1 MARGLGLFGELGCTG
16 DSMRYHSLQ
25 QRHQRMRKEWAV
37 ADRLGIDAA
46 HTAASQGFPRK
57 RQSSPSPTTERPKYR
72 KPGRKGRYEGQRIK
86 VRFTTWPD
94 LRVDCPTNGSRGRI
108 WRTEAWRLMWLLA
121 RMQRWKVHGD
131 TPNQKWN
138 LKLEV
143 RSSHVFVLLNNAGE
157 CYVWVSLFCHWMSIH
172 FNKNSRP
179 VASISEYSWLVMW
192 SIVLWLG
199 TRRAC
204 TTTTDGFSEGL
215 FKQLDEMKGF

>member
-94 LRVDCPTNGSRGRI
+94 LRVDCLTR
-108 WRTEAWRLMWLLA
+108 
-121 RMQRWKVHGD
+121 K
-131 TPNQKWN
+131 N
-138 LKLEV
+138 LKDRSLEADV
-143 RSSHVFVLLNNAGE
+143 T
-157 CYVWVSLFCHWMSIH
+157 
-172 FNKNSRP
+172 
-179 VASISEYSWLVMW
+179 
-192 SIVLWLG
+192 LG
-199 TRRAC
+199 QDAEM
-204 TTTTDGFSEGL
+204 EGTWRHP
-215 FKQLDEMKGF
+215 KSKMEPET